1 MPEQPVAWGLPSK
14 VEYQKKPVIICCFEG
29 EKFRCHG
36 TVPFLFLWIRNA
48 APHTR
53 DQQLRLGTS
62 SEAKLTLK
70 TYPVQRNLKVRL
82 TKRMKSALAAK
93 PADEAPLPLA
103 EAVETLKNFPP
114 TKFDQTVEIHI
125 RLGIDPK
132 QADQIVR
139 GSIVLPHGIGKSKRV
154 VVFAKG
160 NLADDATAA
169 GAEEV
174 GGDDLAKKIKG
185 GWTDFDVCIAAP
197 DMMGLVGPLGKVLGP
212 RGLMP
217 SPRAGTVT
225 ADISKTVKEYKAG
238 KVEFR
243 NDPTGIIHA
252 AVGKASFEN
261 DKLIDNIHAFL
272 EQIRSM
278 QPSAIRGQYIK
289 TVAISATMSPGVM
302 VAA

>member
-1 MPEQPVAWGLPSK
+1 VKQ
-14 VEYQKKPVIICCFEG
+14 
-29 EKFRCHG
+29 
-36 TVPFLFLWIRNA
+36 
-48 APHTR
+48 
-53 DQQLRLGTS
+53 
-62 SEAKLTLK
+62 
-70 TYPVQRNLKVRL
+70 
-82 TKRMKSALAAK
+82 TKRMKAAREK
-93 PADEAPLPLA
+93 LPTSEAPLPLE
-103 EAVETLKNFPP
+103 EAVGVLKNFPA
-114 TKFDQTVEIHI
+114 TKFDQTVEIHV

-139 GSIVLPHGIGKSKRV
+139 GSLVLPHGIGKAKRV

-160 NLADDATAA
+160 NLADEAKAA

-174 GGDDLAKKIKG
+174 GGEELAKRIKE

-225 ADISKTVKEYKAG
+225 AEISKTVGEYRAG

-243 NDPTGIIHA
+243 NDPTGIVHA
-252 AVGKASFEN
+252 VVGKFSFEPA
-261 DKLIDNIHAFL
+261 KLAENIRAFVDHINSL
-272 EQIRSM
+272 
-278 QPSAIRGQYIK
+278 QPASVKGQYIK
-289 TVAISATMSPGVM
+289 SISIAATMSPGVA